1 MRSGRLYTFLKIN
14 MGFVIPATLAILII
28 IFGGIGVY
36 LAEHNRPGA
45 NITNLGNAF
54 GVL

>member
-1 MRSGRLYTFLKIN
+1 MRSGHLYTFLKTN
-14 MGFVIPATLAILII
+14 LGFVIPTTLAILII

-36 LAEHNRPGA
+36 LAERNKPGA